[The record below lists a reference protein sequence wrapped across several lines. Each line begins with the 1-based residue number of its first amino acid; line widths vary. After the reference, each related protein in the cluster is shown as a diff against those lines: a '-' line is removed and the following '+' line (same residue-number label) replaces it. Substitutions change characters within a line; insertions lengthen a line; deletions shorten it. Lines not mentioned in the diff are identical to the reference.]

1 MKIKEVLLKE
11 MGSRGAVPKKDQA
24 AQPSQSFPIDDGG
37 YDAMGNVTTGM
48 PSASPT
54 AVAAP
59 APAQAG
65 QAKWPTTKA
74 EIISLNGLVLNPV
87 VDLIVLPCIGSQ
99 DQITFLFDFF
109 TA

>member
-54 AVAAP
+54 NVAAA
-59 APAQAG
+59 APKGGSG
-65 QAKWPTTKA
+65 QAKWPTTDA
-74 EIISLNGLVLNPV
+74 EIRAFQKANKLKPDGMILSL
-87 VDLIVLPCIGSQ
+87 IHI
-99 DQITFLFDFF
+99 
-109 TA
+109 